1 MASDEV
7 PKIVLESVDEPRRA
21 FLRKLIVGSAFVVPS
36 VASFS
41 MTGLSVAEAA
51 CLAPNQ
57 TNQSFA
63 GQNLHGQDLSGC
75 TFDGDDFSQANLN
88 GANLSSSTLID
99 CDFSGANLNN
109 ADLSNVNGH
118 HGKQGPVGVPVNCDF
133 AFANLRGA
141 DLTGAD
147 LSDCKFTGANLANAD
162 LTNADLFNSNFM
174 GANFQNAVGLT
185 TVTWGT
191 GATCPDGT
199 ISGSHGN
206 TCVGHL
212 KPA

>member
-41 MTGLSVAEAA
+41 MAGLSVAEAA

-57 TNQSFA
+57 TNQFFA
-63 GQNLHGQDLSGC
+63 GQNLNGQDLSGC

-88 GANLSSSTLID
+88 GANLSSSTLMD

-109 ADLSNVNGH
+109 ADLSKVNNN
-118 HGKQGPVGVPVNCDF
+118 GKVGKDRGVNCDF
-133 AFANLRGA
+133 TFANLRGA

-147 LSDCKFTGANLANAD
+147 LSGCKFTGANLANAD
-162 LTNADLFNSNFM
+162 LTHADLSNSNFM

-185 TVTWGT
+185 TVTWGI

-199 ISGSHGN
+199 SSGVTG
-206 TCVGHL
+206 TCLGHL